1 MWNQS
6 KALSAGGWIDKGRR
20 PDAKTG
26 VIWFHLYEIRRTEGG
41 LVVACGWGMEITNGH
56 KRSFWGDGNV
66 PKLVCRNGCTAPGLT
81 KKALTCPLRWVN
93 FMVDKSHFLKTV
105 GCGREAQVLDSDS
118 SPGSITYQ
126 LCHLGQVTSSFF
138 ICTSGIKIIHT
149 S

>member
-1 MWNQS
+1 M
-6 KALSAGGWIDKGRR
+6 GTR
-20 PDAKTG
+20 
-26 VIWFHLYEIRRTEGG
+26 G
-41 LVVACGWGMEITNGH
+41 LFEVMETSPNWCVVMAAQL
-56 KRSFWGDGNV
+56 R
-66 PKLVCRNGCTAPGLT
+66 GLL